1 MRMSLSSGGLCCAR
15 NALIRAR
22 SAGAVSRDCMILTC
36 AICGPAST
44 VCQPVSQ
51 VSSDR
56 VKPVSSATSRQT
68 LKSRSTVSPR
78 TSLGSGVPEGK

>member
-1 MRMSLSSGGLCCAR
+1 
-15 NALIRAR
+15 
-22 SAGAVSRDCMILTC
+22 
-36 AICGPAST
+36 
-44 VCQPVSQ
+44 VSQ

-78 TSLGSGVPEGK
+78 TSLGSGVPEGN